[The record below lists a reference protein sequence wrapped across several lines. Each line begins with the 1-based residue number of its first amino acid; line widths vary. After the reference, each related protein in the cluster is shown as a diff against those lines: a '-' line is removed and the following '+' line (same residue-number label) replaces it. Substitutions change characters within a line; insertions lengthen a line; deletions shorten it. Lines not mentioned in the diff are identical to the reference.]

1 MEEGLRTSLEVKEER
16 AFLVKVLLSSKSDP
30 HEDPLQELHALVDSA
45 GATVVGELLQKR
57 DRPRGATYL
66 GKGKLEELVHLVDM
80 LDASVV
86 VFDNELSPMQIKAIE
101 EAVGCKVLDRSE
113 LILDI
118 FASRAQTAE
127 ARLQVE
133 IAQLLYTAP
142 RLRAMWSH
150 LGQVTG
156 GAPIGVGTR
165 GPGEQQLEI
174 DRRLVQKRLSVL
186 RARLA
191 EVQSR
196 KSREV
201 AARTI
206 EHFTVGL
213 VGYTNAGKSTLFN
226 SLTAGGALE
235 ADQLFATLAT
245 RVEAWPLG
253 GGAQTLL
260 SDTVG
265 FISNLPH
272 HLVASFRSTLEETVC
287 AHALII
293 LVDVC
298 DSSAEHQYET
308 VLEVLNDIE
317 ATSQPRIL
325 VLNKVDALLEKQRN
339 GLLEGDPVAAWKER
353 VPDAIALSA
362 RTGEG
367 IDELRERVVELMRG
381 PILEVEIEA
390 PMSDSR
396 LTDFLEKR
404 TEVVNRAWSDDS
416 TLYRVRIGRRQVE
429 QLLSRGSRFSLNGI
443 PASDALTEL
452 WPETAAEKA
461 PSVPPHQREWPE
473 EHLE

>member
-1 MEEGLRTSLEVKEER
+1 MVEMLE
-16 AFLVKVLLSSKSDP
+16 
-30 HEDPLQELHALVDSA
+30 
-45 GATVVGELLQKR
+45 AT
-57 DRPRGATYL
+57 
-66 GKGKLEELVHLVDM
+66 
-80 LDASVV
+80 VV
-86 VFDNELSPMQIKAIE
+86 VFDNELAPMQIKAIE
-101 EAVGCKVLDRSE
+101 EAASCKVLDRSE

-142 RLRAMWSH
+142 RLRAMWTH

-186 RARLA
+186 RDRLV

-196 KSREV
+196 KTREV
-201 AARTI
+201 AARTL

-226 SLTAGGALE
+226 ALTSGGALE

-245 RVEAWPLG
+245 RVEAWSLG
-253 GGAQTLL
+253 GGAQALL

-272 HLVASFRSTLEETVC
+272 HLVASFRSTLEETVH
-287 AHALII
+287 AHAL
-293 LVDVC
+293 LLVVDVC
-298 DSSAEHQYET
+298 DQSSTQQFET
-308 VLEVLNDIE
+308 VLQVLDDIE
-317 ATSQPRIL
+317 ATSQPRL
-325 VLNKVDALLEKQRN
+325 VVLNKVDALAEQKKS
-339 GLLEGDPVAAWKER
+339 GLLEGDPVAEWRER
-353 VPDAIALSA
+353 LPGAIVVSA

-367 IDELRERVVELMRG
+367 LDELREHVLEVMRG
-381 PILEVEIEA
+381 PVLEVELRA

-404 TEVVNRAWSDDS
+404 TEVLDRAWSDDLS
-416 TLYRVRIGRRQVE
+416 VYTVRIGRHQVE
-429 QLLSRGSRFSLNGI
+429 QLLARGSSFSLNGM
-443 PASDALTEL
+443 PGSEALATL
-452 WPETAAEKA
+452 WPDTIEASA
-461 PSVPPHQREWPE
+461 PSVPPHRREWPE

>member
-1 MEEGLRTSLEVKEER
+1 MEEGLRTTLEVKEER
-16 AFLVKVLLSSKSDP
+16 AFLVKVLLGAKGND
-30 HEDPLQELHALVDSA
+30 HKDPLEELRALVESA
-45 GATVVGELLQKR
+45 GATVAGELLQKR

-66 GKGKLEELVHLVDM
+66 GKGKLEELVHMVEM
-80 LDASVV
+80 LEATIV
-86 VFDNELSPMQIKAIE
+86 VFDNELAPMQIKAIE
-101 EAVGCKVLDRSE
+101 EAVSCKVLDRSE

-118 FASRAQTAE
+118 FASRAQTSE

-142 RLRAMWSH
+142 RLRAMWTH

-174 DRRLVQKRLSVL
+174 DRRLVQKRLTVL
-186 RARLA
+186 RRRLA

-196 KSREV
+196 KTREV
-201 AARTI
+201 AARTL

-226 SLTAGGALE
+226 ALTAGGALE

-253 GGAQTLL
+253 GGAQALL

-272 HLVASFRSTLEETVC
+272 HLVASFRSTLEETVH
-287 AHALII
+287 AHAL
-293 LVDVC
+293 LLVVDVC
-298 DSSAEHQYET
+298 DPNCIHQFET
-308 VLEVLNDIE
+308 VLQVLDEIE
-317 ATSQPRIL
+317 ATSQPRL
-325 VLNKVDALLEKQRN
+325 VILNKVDVLHEQMKK
-339 GLLEGDPVAAWKER
+339 GLLGGDPIAAWLDR
-353 VPDAIALSA
+353 VPDAIVVSA

-367 IDELRERVVELMRG
+367 LDELRDRVLEVMRG
-381 PILEVEIEA
+381 PVLEVELRA

-404 TEVVNRAWSDDS
+404 TEVLDRSWSDES
-416 TLYRVRIGRRQVE
+416 SIYTIRIGRHQVE
-429 QLLSRGSRFSLNGI
+429 QLLARGSSFSLNGMKG
-443 PASDALTEL
+443 SEALAML
-452 WPETAAEKA
+452 WPSPVESDV
-461 PSVPPHQREWPE
+461 PPVPPHRREWPE
-473 EHLE
+473 EDLE